1 MEKNNIK
8 KIFNNLD
15 EWVSSHGT
23 KRYIP
28 HDYEENIDDNYNI
41 SENFGIQQVR
51 EEIYEFTQIL
61 LKNKT
66 NISLEIG
73 LGYYGS
79 THFLWRQL
87 FNKVVTIENQK
98 DRVFAFRENTNR
110 FYGRFI
116 LDDSKSKFI
125 FGKSHDPS
133 SLEKLD
139 RILNNKKLDLLFIDG
154 DHSYK
159 SVLADYL
166 LYKDFVNEGGIIAF
180 HDTRNTINNSGVRKC
195 LDKIKMLDE
204 NIKFKNIFFSKNV
217 GITYFTK

>member
-8 KIFNNLD
+8 IIFNNLD

-28 HDYEENIDDNYNI
+28 HDYEENIDDNFNI

-180 HDTRNTINNSGVRKC
+180 HDTRNTINNSGVKKC
-195 LDKIKMLDE
+195 LDKIKMLDK
-204 NIKFKNIFFSKNV
+204 NIKFKNIFFSKNI

>member
-8 KIFNNLD
+8 IIFNNLD

-28 HDYEENIDDNYNI
+28 HDYEENIDDNFNI

-139 RILNNKKLDLLFIDG
+139 IILNNKKLDLLFIDG

-180 HDTRNTINNSGVRKC
+180 HDTRNTINNSGVKKC
-195 LDKIKMLDE
+195 LDKIKMLDK
-204 NIKFKNIFFSKNV
+204 NIKFKNIFFSKNI